1 MARLTGEA
9 GRERARKGLERS
21 AGCFLGESEIAL
33 KEEMSDGV
41 RGVFASLRERK
52 RDGVFGLLAIVDDDH
67 KKQARHAL
75 TSQSRVKLQHI
86 TWTLLCYSAP
96 SEYQSR
102 ICSASKAWVSSY
114 TYPY

>member
-1 MARLTGEA
+1 MTPLEEGNAAPVVARLTGEA
-9 GRERARKGLERS
+9 GRERARKGFERS

-67 KKQARHAL
+67 KK
-75 TSQSRVKLQHI
+75 TSQTRVK
-86 TWTLLCYSAP
+86 P
-96 SEYQSR
+96 
-102 ICSASKAWVSSY
+102 ASHV
-114 TYPY
+114 

>member
-75 TSQSRVKLQHI
+75 NQPVTCKTTTHHVDA
-86 TWTLLCYSAP
+86 TLLLCPLGISIAYLL
-96 SEYQSR
+96 
-102 ICSASKAWVSSY
+102 SK
-114 TYPY
+114 